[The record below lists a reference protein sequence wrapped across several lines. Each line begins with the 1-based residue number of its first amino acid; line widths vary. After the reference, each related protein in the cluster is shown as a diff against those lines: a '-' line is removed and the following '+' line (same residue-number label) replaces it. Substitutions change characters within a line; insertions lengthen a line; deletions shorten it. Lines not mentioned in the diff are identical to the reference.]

1 MTDAAIETP
10 ADEYVG
16 PAVVSVVEG
25 ARAPSSTIG
34 EVEVEVEVQLRGR
47 FEPLDGRFHW
57 YGRIAANE
65 QLTEA
70 LRSGGTVVLTTP
82 HGSAAGR
89 LSDVDPWGRFRISG
103 TGRPP
108 F

>member
-1 MTDAAIETP
+1 MDPVLQQAP

-16 PAVVSVVEG
+16 AAVVS
-25 ARAPSSTIG
+25 SDSTS
-34 EVEVEVEVQLRGR
+34 VEVEVTLRGH
-47 FEPLDGRFHW
+47 FEPVDGHFHW
-57 YGRIAANE
+57 YGRIGADERLAGIVR
-65 QLTEA
+65 A
-70 LRSGGTVVLTTP
+70 GDTVTLTTP
-82 HGSAAGR
+82 HGSADGR

>member
-1 MTDAAIETP
+1 MDPVLQHAP

-16 PAVVSVVEG
+16 TAVVSTGSV
-25 ARAPSSTIG
+25 STG
-34 EVEVEVEVQLRGR
+34 SVSTGSTSVEVEVTLRGHV
-47 FEPLDGRFHW
+47 EPIDGRFHW
-57 YGRIAANE
+57 YGRIGAEERLAAIVR
-65 QLTEA
+65 A
-70 LRSGGTVVLTTP
+70 GDTVTLTTP
-82 HGSAAGR
+82 HGSAEGR